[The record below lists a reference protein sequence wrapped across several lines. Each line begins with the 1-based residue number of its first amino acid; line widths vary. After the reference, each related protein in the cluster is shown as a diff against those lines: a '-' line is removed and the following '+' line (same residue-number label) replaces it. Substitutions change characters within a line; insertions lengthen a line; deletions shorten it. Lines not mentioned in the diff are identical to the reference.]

1 MNYIHFI
8 YIDVL
13 KKMIIS
19 YPVVCC
25 QGKELHWFEFH
36 HFGLQDLANTLLAL
50 SLNMVC
56 SDQMKRLLLSLT
68 MCIGEWCMNI
78 PAETLLE
85 RWPQPSSPPLLETV
99 FQVLELVATGRSSS
113 SATFRTMNIETDDL
127 IDNVG
132 EFLSTS
138 SPQVSPLSSPAKQ
151 SPYADTNQQRPS
163 HFKTSTN
170 ESEEN
175 VKAVRLAARIVSHWF
190 PFV

>member
-1 MNYIHFI
+1 
-8 YIDVL
+8 
-13 KKMIIS
+13 
-19 YPVVCC
+19 
-25 QGKELHWFEFH
+25 
-36 HFGLQDLANTLLAL
+36 
-50 SLNMVC
+50 MVC

-85 RWPQPSSPPLLETV
+85 RWPDSNAPPLLETV
-99 FQVLELVATGRSSS
+99 FQVLELVATGKSSP
-113 SATFRTMNIETDDL
+113 SATFRTMNVETDGL

-138 SPQVSPLSSPAKQ
+138 SPQVSPLSSPVKP
-151 SPYADTNQQRPS
+151 SPYGDSNQQRPS
-163 HFKTSTN
+163 QFKTSTN

-175 VKAVRLAARIVSHWF
+175 VKAVRLAARIVSQLL

>member
-1 MNYIHFI
+1 MYSLFF
-8 YIDVL
+8 
-13 KKMIIS
+13 KKIIIETS
-19 YPVVCC
+19 SPT
-25 QGKELHWFEFH
+25 
-36 HFGLQDLANTLLAL
+36 FGFYGFVLQDLANTLLAL

-85 RWPQPSSPPLLETV
+85 RWPQSDAPPLLETV
-99 FQVLELVATGRSSS
+99 FQVLELVATGRSSPS
-113 SATFRTMNIETDDL
+113 TTFRTTNLETDGL

-138 SPQVSPLSSPAKQ
+138 SPQLSPLSSPVKQ
-151 SPYADTNQQRPS
+151 SPLADSNQRPS

-175 VKAVRLAARIVSHWF
+175 VKAVRLAARIVSH
-190 PFV
+190 